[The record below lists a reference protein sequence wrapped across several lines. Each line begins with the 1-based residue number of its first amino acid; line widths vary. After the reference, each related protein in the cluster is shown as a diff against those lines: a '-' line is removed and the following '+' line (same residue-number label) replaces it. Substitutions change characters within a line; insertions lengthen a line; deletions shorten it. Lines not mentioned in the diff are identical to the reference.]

1 MATYNITNDG
11 VYAGSVDA
19 DNGAQALRIWAM
31 QNNVTIC
38 EQPPLIDEGMEYG
51 AHGKGT
57 YLKGRPF
64 DLEAS
69 PEPSPEREPDP
80 DAVLID
86 GMWYHHPTVVVAL
99 RLHAALVKLFENE
112 DAELS
117 GGDLIEAIGLTL
129 TPDRQEW
136 GFAQLAELAEVDDE
150 DDDDE

>member
-1 MATYNITNDG
+1 MATYNITSDG

-19 DNGAQALRIWAM
+19 DDGAQALRVWALL
-31 QNNVTIC
+31 NTVTIC
-38 EQPPLIDEGMEYG
+38 EQPPPIDEGREYG
-51 AHGKGT
+51 ARGKGT
-57 YLKGRPF
+57 DPKGHVLN
-64 DLEAS
+64 LEAT
-69 PEPSPEREPDP
+69 PEPEREPDP